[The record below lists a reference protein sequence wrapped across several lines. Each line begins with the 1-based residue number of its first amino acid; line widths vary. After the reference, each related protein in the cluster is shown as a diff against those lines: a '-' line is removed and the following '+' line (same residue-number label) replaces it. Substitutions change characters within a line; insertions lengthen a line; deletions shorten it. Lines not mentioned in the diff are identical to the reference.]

1 MRTRRDLK
9 TRPFTTAGSIIA
21 AIICA
26 LLTIRSGQVEIV
38 NHAVLDEL
46 RAIELNSASLQRDVL
61 RVRAGQ
67 KNGHIALSNSLAS
80 LRQNAA
86 FLGRL
91 LLNSEGR
98 FRNEIEGIR
107 KSIARDEIDVE
118 TFTTKNALL
127 CDSIQA
133 FIGSLNRI
141 GEGSSRLQGDRNVA
155 HLATLMMQYALQ
167 NDVLLQASI
176 NRELLALQDA
186 ESDPNLL
193 RLKQQG
199 LIILAV
205 SPQVE
210 TALAKLQGSDVNSL
224 SRRLRRDFD
233 LYGVN
238 RGLLSWGSLISGC
251 ISLLLFSYTAGLFY
265 TQRQQAHRLAKRLEF
280 EKMTKRFQAYFVQE
294 RLSIESLEE
303 ATRTATECIKE
314 YFRASRFGLALVNTA
329 TLEVETYI
337 GDQIAELV
345 DTQNM
350 GNFFGGGET
359 AFYRML
365 QAVDAHGAVQGA
377 RFFGGAL
384 GFRVSDKRAL
394 LCAIAF
400 RDHQPRCCQDEPI
413 FLEEA
418 VRLLFQAIDHCRK
431 DLELE
436 MLGRRLDHAE
446 RLQSVGA
453 LAGGIA
459 HEFNNILVAILGYA
473 EMVLDHTKRRP
484 TVRTYV
490 EEIVKAAERAQL
502 SIEQILA
509 FSRKRERAVRPI
521 DLAEV
526 INDFA
531 ALLQVSLP
539 KGTDLDL
546 GEIAENLIID
556 GNPVEI
562 QQILL
567 NLCRNAS
574 EAMNDGGSVS
584 IRARNATIVS
594 KLATSHGVLPEGNYA
609 VLSVADTGRGIPTE
623 VMPKIFEPF
632 FTTRITSG
640 GTGLGLAAVLANV
653 EAHGGHID
661 VITRPRKGTRFDVYL
676 PNSSRAGQPVP
687 LQEFFKGD
695 SVPLGSG
702 ETIVVFELDDVT
714 RVSYEDR
721 LAALGYEPV
730 GFSDWARL
738 EDWLSSNLRD
748 IDLVLIDERII
759 GEILLNDIRRILGP
773 VPLLVMTE
781 TPERFVLDGSIRNS
795 ELVHISKGS
804 KALATAIRSSI
815 DNFARDGNVRSRGVR
830 STISIR
836 KGDTI

>member
-26 LLTIRSGQVEIV
+26 LLTIRSVQVEIV

-61 RVRAGQ
+61 GVRAGQ

-86 FLGRL
+86 VLKRL
-91 LLNSEGR
+91 LLTSEGR

-107 KSIARDEIDVE
+107 QSIARDEIDVE

-141 GEGSSRLQGDRNVA
+141 GDSSSRLQGDRNVT

-176 NRELLALQDA
+176 NRELLALQDH
-186 ESDPNLL
+186 ESEPNLL

-199 LIILAV
+199 MIILV
-205 SPQVE
+205 ISPQVE

-233 LYGVN
+233 PYGVN
-238 RGLLSWGSLISGC
+238 KGLLSWGHLIPGC
-251 ISLLLFSYTAGLFY
+251 ISLLLFSYAAGLFY
-265 TQRQQAHRLAKRLEF
+265 TQRQQADRSAKRLEF
-280 EKMTKRFQAYFVQE
+280 EKMTKRFQAYFMQE
-294 RLSIESLEE
+294 RLSIESLEA

-314 YFRASRFGLALVNTA
+314 YFGASRFGLALVNTA

-337 GDQIAELV
+337 GDQVAELV
-345 DTQNM
+345 DTQNL
-350 GNFFGGGET
+350 GDFFGGGET
-359 AFYRML
+359 TFYRML
-365 QAVDAHGAVQGA
+365 QAVDAHGAVQGV
-377 RFFGGAL
+377 RFVGGAL
-384 GFRVSDKRAL
+384 GFHVSDKRAL

-418 VRLLFQAIDHCRK
+418 VRLLFQTIDHCRK
-431 DLELE
+431 ELELE
-436 MLGRRLDHAE
+436 MLGRRLEHAE

-484 TVRTYV
+484 TVRRYV

-526 INDFA
+526 IDDFA

-546 GEIAENLIID
+546 EEIAENLIID

-567 NLCRNAS
+567 NLCRNAA

-594 KLATSHGVLPEGNYA
+594 KLTTSHGVLPEGNYA
-609 VLSVADTGRGIPTE
+609 VLSVADTGGGIPAA
-623 VMPKIFEPF
+623 VLPKIFEPF
-632 FTTRITSG
+632 FTTRTTSG
-640 GTGLGLAAVLANV
+640 GTGLGLAAVRANV
-653 EAHGGHID
+653 DAHGGHID
-661 VITRPRKGTRFDVYL
+661 VVTQPGKGTRFDVYL
-676 PNSSRAGQPVP
+676 PNSRAGHPVP

-695 SVPLGSG
+695 LVPLGSG
-702 ETIVVFELDDVT
+702 ETIVVFGLDDLT

-759 GEILLNDIRRILGP
+759 GEILLNDIRRMLGP

-781 TPERFVLDGSIRNS
+781 TPERLLLDGSIRSS
-795 ELVHISKGS
+795 EVVHTSIGS

-815 DNFARDGNVRSRGVR
+815 DSFARDGNVRSRGFR

>member
-186 ESDPNLL
+186 ESDPNLH

-632 FTTRITSG
+632 FTTRTTSG

-781 TPERFVLDGSIRNS
+781 TPERFVLDGSIRSS
-795 ELVHISKGS
+795 ELVHISMGS

>member
-107 KSIARDEIDVE
+107 KSITRDEIDVE

-314 YFRASRFGLALVNTA
+314 YFGASRFGLALVNTA

-632 FTTRITSG
+632 FTTRTTSG

-781 TPERFVLDGSIRNS
+781 TPERFVLDGSIRSS
-795 ELVHISKGS
+795 ELVHISMGS